1 MNILPNYIDLHVH
14 SNFSDGALSPVELVM
29 RARDNGLK
37 AIALA
42 DHDSV
47 AGVAEAISAGNN
59 FGIEVIP
66 AVELSVTFESWHDIH
81 LLGYSLNH
89 NDFIFREKLLEFRE
103 SRENRNI
110 AILEKVN
117 AVLDGKGSSRIT
129 LAEVLTHA
137 KDAVGRPH
145 IARALRKRG
154 YAATIEEAF
163 RDYLVPCNVPKTY
176 WPIGDAIAEIKR
188 IGGIPV
194 LAHPTSVSADR
205 QQLRKIILKLK
216 ELGLEGIEVYNNMAQ
231 GEEMEFL
238 RRLAEELNLLISAG
252 SDFHGIEEGLEIGR
266 GRGGMRFSDT
276 LLAPLWKRLEERK
289 NQLLSL

>member
-1 MNILPNYIDLHVH
+1 MNHKDL
-14 SNFSDGALSPVELVM
+14 
-29 RARDNGLK
+29 
-37 AIALA
+37 
-42 DHDSV
+42 
-47 AGVAEAISAGNN
+47 
-59 FGIEVIP
+59 
-66 AVELSVTFESWHDIH
+66 
-81 LLGYSLNH
+81 
-89 NDFIFREKLLEFRE
+89 IFLEKLVKFRE

-117 AVLDGKGSSRIT
+117 AVLDGKASSRIT

-137 KDAVGRPH
+137 KDAIGRPH
-145 IARALRKRG
+145 IARALLKRG

-163 RDYLVPCNVPKTY
+163 RDYLVPCNVPKAY

-188 IGGIPV
+188 IGGIPI

-205 QQLRKIILKLK
+205 KQLRNVIVKLQK
-216 ELGLEGIEVYNNMAQ
+216 LGLEGIEVYNNTAQ

-238 RRLAEELNLLISAG
+238 RRLAEELNLLISGG

-266 GRGGMRFSDT
+266 GRGGIRFSDI